1 MSIEHLKLL
10 RDSLER
16 NKWVVTHE
24 LPSDNYRISAKWKI
38 SRRNGDSPKTLIFEG
53 LHELDVLPI
62 EQSYGCHIQNN
73 EGLSLYFGK
82 ISKSFPSE
90 LVSFVETLSNTKD

>member
-1 MSIEHLKLL
+1 MGIEHLRLL
-10 RDSLER
+10 RDNLER

-24 LPSDNYRISAKWKI
+24 LLGDDYSVSAKWKI
-38 SRRNGDSPKTLIFEG
+38 SRPNGDFPKILIFEG

-62 EQSYGCHIQNN
+62 EQSYGCHIESNTDI
-73 EGLSLYFGK
+73 SLYFGK

-90 LVSFVETLSNTKD
+90 LKLFVEALSNTKI